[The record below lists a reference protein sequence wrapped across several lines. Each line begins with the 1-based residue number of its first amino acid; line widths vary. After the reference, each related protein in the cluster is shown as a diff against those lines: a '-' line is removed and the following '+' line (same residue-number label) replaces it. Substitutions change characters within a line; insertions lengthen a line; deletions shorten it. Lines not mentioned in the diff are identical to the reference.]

1 MSITRHIVTCID
13 RGDSCDGRPRVLG
26 TYETAEEAKAYV
38 ENDIK
43 DTIDEATDD
52 DGFCPWEIDD
62 DFMGYHDSVDEHG
75 CTYNIEAIEIE
86 LTEGE
91 EYSAKI

>member
-1 MSITRHIVTCID
+1 MNTITRYIVTGID
-13 RGDSCDGRPRVLG
+13 TGDSCDGRARVLG
-26 TYETAEEAKAYV
+26 AFATKEEAKAYV

-62 DFMGYHDSVDEHG
+62 DFMGYHDSCDQNG
-75 CTYNIEAIEIE
+75 CMYNIEAIEIKVDV
-86 LTEGE
+86 
-91 EYSAKI
+91 A